1 MHVRS
6 VLVLVVLASGCVE
19 ERPSRDGGIPV
30 DGPVIGSD
38 GQGSR
43 DLPPGPGL
51 ERGSPHDLGPTHDGA
66 AHDQG
71 APVPDQTSK
80 PSPFPVVNGKA
91 TYYDADGSGNC
102 SFPASPQDLMVAAL
116 NTPDYN
122 GSQSCGACVQ
132 VKGPSGTVTVRI
144 VDRCPECQQGHID
157 LSKEAF
163 AKIAALQL
171 GVVQVT
177 WQFVPCP
184 VQGPI
189 RYQFKSGS
197 NQWWTAIQIRNHRWP
212 IKSLEGQIGG
222 SFQSLPRE
230 MYNYFVASS
239 GLGPGPYTLRVTD
252 VLGHVLTDT
261 GIPLKVGQEVAG
273 KAQLPP

>member
-1 MHVRS
+1 MRS
-6 VLVLVVLASGCVE
+6 VSLLVLVLAFGCAE
-19 ERPSRDGGIPV
+19 ERPSLRDGTLPPA
-30 DGPVIGSD
+30 DGPKHTNDTKKIGDLAND
-38 GQGSR
+38 GPRPEQGV
-43 DLPPGPGL
+43 
-51 ERGSPHDLGPTHDGA
+51 
-66 AHDQG
+66 AHDKGTTFDQ
-71 APVPDQTSK
+71 ASPTPDQTPK
-80 PSPFPVVNGKA
+80 PNPFPVVNGKA

-122 GSQSCGACVQ
+122 GSQSCGACVK

-144 VDRCPECQQGHID
+144 VDRCPECNQGHID

-163 AKIAALQL
+163 AKIAAIKL

-197 NQWWTAIQIRNHRWP
+197 NQWWTAIQIRNHRYP
-212 IKSLEGQIGG
+212 IKKLEGQIGG
-222 SFQSLPRE
+222 SFKTLPRE
-230 MYNYFVASS
+230 MYNYFVASNP
-239 GLGPGPYTLRVTD
+239 GMGPGPYTFRVTD

-273 KAQLPP
+273 KAQFPP